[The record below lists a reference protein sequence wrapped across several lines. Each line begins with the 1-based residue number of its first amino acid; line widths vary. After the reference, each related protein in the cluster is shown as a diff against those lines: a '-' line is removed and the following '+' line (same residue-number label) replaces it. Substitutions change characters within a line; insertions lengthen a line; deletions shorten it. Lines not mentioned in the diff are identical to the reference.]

1 MMKKYNK
8 YKVATMLGVS
18 VLLTSCLAVKD
29 YKQPTVKE
37 TSKEVFRV
45 EEAQVKQADTVS
57 MAAFSWKTMFTDT
70 YLQAY
75 VEEALKNNFDLQI
88 AIKQM
93 ESAESYLKQG
103 KAGYLPIF
111 SIGAN
116 VNDQEVSKNSR
127 FGSFSPNRSIQT
139 YELSGNLSWEADI
152 WGKIRSNKRASLASY
167 LQSEAAQQAVRSELI
182 SRIVSTYY
190 QLLALDAQL
199 EITNQTIAVRKKGVE
214 TIKALKESGQVNQ
227 VAVDQ
232 NIAQYNNAEAL
243 KIDLEASIF
252 QLENN
257 LSILLGT
264 TPRKFERSELSKQ
277 SIDTDIQIGVP
288 AMLLSNRPDVKSA
301 QYAMMQTFEMKN
313 VAKTSMYPSLTLTAS
328 GGFQALDV
336 DSWLTGNSIF
346 ASIIGGITQPI
357 FNQRKLKT
365 QLEVAKNNEAQA
377 LLNYR
382 KALLVAGSEV
392 SNALY
397 AYEAESTKFIFRAKE
412 AEALSNA
419 EINSEELL
427 NNGYATYLD
436 LLTARQSALSANLNL
451 VDSKLQ
457 QLLRVV
463 DLYKALGGGW
473 Q

>member
-1 MMKKYNK
+1 MKKYNN
-8 YKVATMLGVS
+8 YNIAMMLGVS
-18 VLLTSCLAVKD
+18 ILLTSCLAVKD

-37 TSKEVFRV
+37 TAKEVYRI
-45 EEAQVKQADTVS
+45 ENDSLEQLDSVS
-57 MAAFSWKTMFTDT
+57 IASVSWKNMFTDT
-70 YLQAY
+70 YLQGY
-75 VEEALKNNFDLQI
+75 VTQGLENNFDLQI
-88 AIKQM
+88 AMKQM
-93 ESAESYLKQG
+93 SSAEAYLKQG
-103 KAGYLPIF
+103 KAGYLPTF

-116 VNDQEVSKNSR
+116 VTDQEISKNSLN
-127 FGSFSPNRSIQT
+127 GSFIPRTSIQS
-139 YELSGNLSWEADI
+139 YQLDGNLSWEADI

-167 LQSEAAQQAVRSELI
+167 LKSEAAQQAVRTELVA
-182 SRIVSTYY
+182 RIVSTYY

-243 KIDLEASIF
+243 KLDLKTSIF
-252 QLENN
+252 KLENS

-264 TPRKFERSELSKQ
+264 TPQKFKRGSLNKQ

-301 QYAMMQTFEMKN
+301 QYSLMETFEMKN
-313 VAKTSMYPSLTLTAS
+313 VAKTNLYPSLTLTAT
-328 GGFQALDV
+328 GGFQSV
-336 DSWLTGNSIF
+336 DIDKWLSANSIF
-346 ASIIGGITQPI
+346 ANIVGGITQPI

-365 QLEVAKNNEAQA
+365 QLEVAKNNEEQA

-382 KALLVAGSEV
+382 QTLLTAGSEV
-392 SNALY
+392 SNALF
-397 AYEAESTKFIFRAKE
+397 AYHAESSKFVFRAKE

-436 LLTARQSALSANLNL
+436 LLTARQSALSAKLNL

-457 QLLRVV
+457 QLLTVV
-463 DLYKALGGGW
+463 DLYKALGGGVK
-473 Q
+473 